1 MPKYYNEG
9 QKQSILKWRSNNKE
23 IYNDY
28 MNDYHK
34 GYYEKHAEEFRRK
47 RMSKYYFQKE
57 WRRLCQIYDAFE
69 I

>member
-9 QKQSILKWRSNNKE
+9 QKQSILKWRNSNKE
-23 IYNDY
+23 AYNVY
-28 MNDYHK
+28 MNEYHK
-34 GYYEKHAEEFRRK
+34 GYYQIHAEEFRKK

-57 WRRLCQIYDAFE
+57 WEKMCKMYDAM